1 MIEFEDMLEC
11 SSRYDLAVELILRE
25 NNILGISFTISE
37 KIIFEKRN
45 IYRYSLYS
53 QYIWKKLIC
62 TALFNLTRLFLKSV

>member
-53 QYIWKKLIC
+53 QYI
-62 TALFNLTRLFLKSV
+62 